1 MELSLKNIK
10 KEYGNKLVLDYVSIS
25 LNPGLYGLL
34 GSNGSGK
41 TTLFRIICGLMKPTQ
56 GAVFFNGKN
65 IVDQAENF
73 RDILGFLPQDFGY
86 YPDFTAR
93 NFLLYIASLKGLSRK
108 NASTTSDE
116 LLDLVGL
123 SAIKNKKIRKLSG
136 GMKQRLGIA
145 QALLNDPQVLVL
157 DEPTVGLDPKE
168 RVKFRK
174 LLSSLS
180 KEKIILLSTHIVSDV
195 ESIADEIL
203 ILKNGRLRDRGTV
216 SQLVSEISGKVWEC
230 EVTEYEANK
239 LEETFLVSNR
249 RQDGQHIVMR
259 IVSEQAP
266 ILNAS
271 LVSPTLED
279 LYLYYFREEMQ
290 DEDTYQI

>member
-10 KEYGNKLVLDYVSIS
+10 KEYGNKLILDCISVS
-25 LNPGLYGLL
+25 LKPGLYGLL

-41 TTLFRIICGLMKPTQ
+41 TTLFRIICGLTKPTQ

-65 IVDQAENF
+65 IVDQAEKF
-73 RDILGFLPQDFGY
+73 RDILGFLPQDFRY

-216 SQLVSEISGKVWEC
+216 NQLVSEISDKVWEC

-290 DEDTYQI
+290 DEDTY

>member
-1 MELSLKNIK
+1 MELSLKSIK
-10 KEYGNKLVLDYVSIS
+10 KEYGDKLVLDCIS
-25 LNPGLYGLL
+25 FSLEPGLYGIL

-73 RDILGFLPQDFGY
+73 RDILGFLPQDFRY

-180 KEKIILLSTHIVSDV
+180 NEKIILLSTHIVSDV

-216 SQLVSEISGKVWEC
+216 NQLVSEISDKVWEC
-230 EVTEYEANK
+230 EVTEYEADK

-266 ILNAS
+266 NLNAS

-290 DEDTYQI
+290 DEDTY

>member
-25 LNPGLYGLL
+25 LKPGLYGLL

-73 RDILGFLPQDFGY
+73 RDILGFLPQDFRY

-108 NASTTSDE
+108 NASTISDE

-216 SQLVSEISGKVWEC
+216 SQLVSEISGMVWEC

-290 DEDTYQI
+290 DEDTY

>member
-1 MELSLKNIK
+1 MELTLKNIK

-25 LNPGLYGLL
+25 LKPGLYGLL

-41 TTLFRIICGLMKPTQ
+41 TTLFRIICGLTKPTQ

-65 IVDQAENF
+65 IVDQAEKF
-73 RDILGFLPQDFGY
+73 RDILGFLPQDFRY

-216 SQLVSEISGKVWEC
+216 SQLVSEISDKVWEC

-266 ILNAS
+266 NLNAS

-290 DEDTYQI
+290 DEDTY

>member
-25 LNPGLYGLL
+25 LKPGLYGLL

-65 IVDQAENF
+65 IVNQAENF
-73 RDILGFLPQDFGY
+73 RDILGFLPQDFRY
-86 YPDFTAR
+86 YRDFTAR

-116 LLDLVGL
+116 LLELVGL

-239 LEETFLVSNR
+239 LEETFIVSNR
-249 RQDGQHIVMR
+249 RQDGQHIVIR

-266 ILNAS
+266 ISKAS

-290 DEDTYQI
+290 DEDTY

>member
-25 LNPGLYGLL
+25 LKPGLYGLL

-65 IVDQAENF
+65 IVNQAENF
-73 RDILGFLPQDFGY
+73 RDVLGFLPQDFRY

-216 SQLVSEISGKVWEC
+216 NQLVSEISDKVWEC
-230 EVTEYEANK
+230 EVTECEANK

-266 ILNAS
+266 IPKAS

-279 LYLYYFREEMQ
+279 LYLYYFREEMR

>member
-25 LNPGLYGLL
+25 LKPGLYGLL

-73 RDILGFLPQDFGY
+73 RDILGFLPQDFRY

-216 SQLVSEISGKVWEC
+216 NQLVSEISDKVWEC

-259 IVSEQAP
+259 IVSEQTP
-266 ILNAS
+266 ISKAS

-290 DEDTYQI
+290 DEDTY

>member
-1 MELSLKNIK
+1 MELSLKSIK
-10 KEYGNKLVLDYVSIS
+10 KEYGDKLVLDCIS
-25 LNPGLYGLL
+25 FSLEPGLYGIL

-73 RDILGFLPQDFGY
+73 RDILGFLPQDFRY

-145 QALLNDPQVLVL
+145 QALLNNPQVLVL

-180 KEKIILLSTHIVSDV
+180 KEKIILLSTHIVLDV

-216 SQLVSEISGKVWEC
+216 SQLVSEISSKVWDC
-230 EVTEYEANK
+230 EVTEYEADK

-249 RQDGQHIVMR
+249 RQVGQHIVMR

-266 ILNAS
+266 ISKAS

-290 DEDTYQI
+290 DEDTY

>member
-25 LNPGLYGLL
+25 LKPGLYGLL

-65 IVDQAENF
+65 IVNQAENF
-73 RDILGFLPQDFGY
+73 RDVLGFLPQDFRY

-216 SQLVSEISGKVWEC
+216 NQLVSEISDKVWEC

-239 LEETFLVSNR
+239 LEETFIVSNR
-249 RQDGQHIVMR
+249 RQDGQHIVIR

-266 ILNAS
+266 ISKAS

-290 DEDTYQI
+290 DEDTY

>member
-1 MELSLKNIK
+1 MELSLKSIK
-10 KEYGNKLVLDYVSIS
+10 KEYGDKLVLDCIS
-25 LNPGLYGLL
+25 FSLEPGLYGIL

-65 IVDQAENF
+65 MVDQAENF
-73 RDILGFLPQDFGY
+73 RDILGFLPQDFRY

-290 DEDTYQI
+290 DEDTY

>member
-25 LNPGLYGLL
+25 LKPGLYGLL

-65 IVDQAENF
+65 IVNQAENF
-73 RDILGFLPQDFGY
+73 RDILGFLPQDFRY
-86 YPDFTAR
+86 YRDFTAR

-116 LLDLVGL
+116 LLELVGL

-157 DEPTVGLDPKE
+157 DELTVGLDPKE

-216 SQLVSEISGKVWEC
+216 NQLVSEISDKVWEC
-230 EVTEYEANK
+230 EVTECEANK

-266 ILNAS
+266 ILKAS

-290 DEDTYQI
+290 DEDTY

>member
-73 RDILGFLPQDFGY
+73 RDILGFLPQDFRY

-290 DEDTYQI
+290 DEDTY

>member
-65 IVDQAENF
+65 VVNQAENF
-73 RDILGFLPQDFGY
+73 RDILGFLPQDFRY

-290 DEDTYQI
+290 DEDTY

>member
-10 KEYGNKLVLDYVSIS
+10 KEYGNKLILDCISVS
-25 LNPGLYGLL
+25 LKPGLYGLL

-41 TTLFRIICGLMKPTQ
+41 TTLFRIICGLTKPTQ

-65 IVDQAENF
+65 IVDQAEKF
-73 RDILGFLPQDFGY
+73 RDILGFLPQDFRY

-216 SQLVSEISGKVWEC
+216 SQLVSERSDKVWEC

-266 ILNAS
+266 NLNAS

-290 DEDTYQI
+290 DEDTY

>member
-1 MELSLKNIK
+1 MELTLKNIK

-25 LNPGLYGLL
+25 LKPGLYGLL

-65 IVDQAENF
+65 IVNQAENF
-73 RDILGFLPQDFGY
+73 RDILGFLPQDFRY
-86 YPDFTAR
+86 YRDFTAR

-116 LLDLVGL
+116 LLELVGL

-216 SQLVSEISGKVWEC
+216 NQLVSEISDKVWKC
-230 EVTEYEANK
+230 EVTECEANK

-266 ILNAS
+266 ISKAS

-290 DEDTYQI
+290 DEDTY

>member
-1 MELSLKNIK
+1 MELSLKSIK
-10 KEYGNKLVLDYVSIS
+10 KEYGDKLVLDCIS
-25 LNPGLYGLL
+25 FSLKPGLYGIL

-73 RDILGFLPQDFGY
+73 RDILGFLPQDFRY

-216 SQLVSEISGKVWEC
+216 SQLVSEISSKVWEC
-230 EVTEYEANK
+230 EVTEYEADK

-249 RQDGQHIVMR
+249 RQVGHHIVMR

-266 ILNAS
+266 ILKAS

-290 DEDTYQI
+290 DEDTY

>member
-25 LNPGLYGLL
+25 LKPGLYGLL

-73 RDILGFLPQDFGY
+73 RDILGFLPQDFRY

-93 NFLLYIASLKGLSRK
+93 NFLLYVASLKGLSRK

-216 SQLVSEISGKVWEC
+216 SQLVSEISDKVWEC
-230 EVTEYEANK
+230 EVTECEANK

-266 ILNAS
+266 ISKAS

-290 DEDTYQI
+290 DEDTY

>member
-25 LNPGLYGLL
+25 LKPGLYGLL

-65 IVDQAENF
+65 IVNQAENF
-73 RDILGFLPQDFGY
+73 RDVLGFLPQDFRY

-116 LLDLVGL
+116 LLDLLGL

-216 SQLVSEISGKVWEC
+216 NQLVSEISDKVWEC
-230 EVTEYEANK
+230 EVTECEANK

-266 ILNAS
+266 IPKAS

-290 DEDTYQI
+290 DENTY

>member
-1 MELSLKNIK
+1 MELTLKNIK

-25 LNPGLYGLL
+25 LKPGLYGLL

-65 IVDQAENF
+65 IVNQAENF
-73 RDILGFLPQDFGY
+73 RDILGFLPQDFRY
-86 YPDFTAR
+86 YRDFTAR

-116 LLDLVGL
+116 LLELVGL

-216 SQLVSEISGKVWEC
+216 NQLVSEISDKVWEC
-230 EVTEYEANK
+230 EVTECEANK

-266 ILNAS
+266 ISKAS

>member
-10 KEYGNKLVLDYVSIS
+10 KEYGNKLILDCISVS
-25 LNPGLYGLL
+25 LKPGLYGLL

-41 TTLFRIICGLMKPTQ
+41 TTLFRIICGLTKPTQ

-65 IVDQAENF
+65 IVDQAEKF
-73 RDILGFLPQDFGY
+73 RDILGFLPQDFRY

-145 QALLNDPQVLVL
+145 QALLNNPQVLVL

-216 SQLVSEISGKVWEC
+216 NQLVSEISDKVWEC

-266 ILNAS
+266 NLNAS

-290 DEDTYQI
+290 DEDTY

>member
-1 MELSLKNIK
+1 MELSLKSIK
-10 KEYGNKLVLDYVSIS
+10 KEYGDKLVLDCIS
-25 LNPGLYGLL
+25 FSLKPGLYGIL

-73 RDILGFLPQDFGY
+73 RDILGFLPQDFRY

-145 QALLNDPQVLVL
+145 QALLNNPQVLVL

-180 KEKIILLSTHIVSDV
+180 KEKIILLSTHIVLDV

-216 SQLVSEISGKVWEC
+216 SQLVSEISSKVWEC
-230 EVTEYEANK
+230 EVTEYEADK

-249 RQDGQHIVMR
+249 RQVGQHIVMR

-266 ILNAS
+266 ISKAS

-290 DEDTYQI
+290 DEDTY

>member
-10 KEYGNKLVLDYVSIS
+10 KEYGNKLILDCISVS
-25 LNPGLYGLL
+25 LKPGLYGLL

-41 TTLFRIICGLMKPTQ
+41 TTLFRIICGLTKPTQ

-65 IVDQAENF
+65 IVDQAEKF
-73 RDILGFLPQDFGY
+73 RDILGFLPQDFRY

-216 SQLVSEISGKVWEC
+216 NQLVSEISDKVWEC
-230 EVTEYEANK
+230 EVTECEANK

-266 ILNAS
+266 NLNAS

-279 LYLYYFREEMQ
+279 LYLYYFREEMR
-290 DEDTYQI
+290 DEDTY

>member
-25 LNPGLYGLL
+25 LKPGLYGLL

-65 IVDQAENF
+65 IVNQAENF
-73 RDILGFLPQDFGY
+73 RDVLGFLPQDFRY

-216 SQLVSEISGKVWEC
+216 NQLVSEISDKVWEC
-230 EVTEYEANK
+230 EVTECEANK

-266 ILNAS
+266 IPKAS

-279 LYLYYFREEMQ
+279 LYLYYFREEMR
-290 DEDTYQI
+290 DEDTY

>member
-25 LNPGLYGLL
+25 LKPGLYGLL

-65 IVDQAENF
+65 IVDQAEKF
-73 RDILGFLPQDFGY
+73 RDILGFLPQDFRY

-116 LLDLVGL
+116 LLDLLGL

-216 SQLVSEISGKVWEC
+216 SQLVSEISDKVWEC
-230 EVTEYEANK
+230 EVTECEANK

-266 ILNAS
+266 NLNAS

-279 LYLYYFREEMQ
+279 LYLYYFREEMR
-290 DEDTYQI
+290 DEDTY

>member
-1 MELSLKNIK
+1 M
-10 KEYGNKLVLDYVSIS
+10 
-25 LNPGLYGLL
+25 
-34 GSNGSGK
+34 
-41 TTLFRIICGLMKPTQ
+41 
-56 GAVFFNGKN
+56 
-65 IVDQAENF
+65 
-73 RDILGFLPQDFGY
+73 
-86 YPDFTAR
+86 
-93 NFLLYIASLKGLSRK
+93 SRK

-174 LLSSLS
+174 LLS
-180 KEKIILLSTHIVSDV
+180 
-195 ESIADEIL
+195 
-203 ILKNGRLRDRGTV
+203 RGTV
-216 SQLVSEISGKVWEC
+216 NQLVSEISDKVWEC
-230 EVTEYEANK
+230 EVTEYEADK

-266 ILNAS
+266 ISKAS

-290 DEDTYQI
+290 DEDTY

>member
-1 MELSLKNIK
+1 MELSLKSIK
-10 KEYGNKLVLDYVSIS
+10 KEYGDKLVLDCIS
-25 LNPGLYGLL
+25 FSLKPGLYGIL

-73 RDILGFLPQDFGY
+73 RDILGFLPQDFRY

-216 SQLVSEISGKVWEC
+216 NQLVSEISDKVWEC

-266 ILNAS
+266 ISKAS

-290 DEDTYQI
+290 DEGTY

>member
-25 LNPGLYGLL
+25 LKPGLYGLL

-73 RDILGFLPQDFGY
+73 RDILGFLPQDFRY

-216 SQLVSEISGKVWEC
+216 NQLVSEISDKVWEC

-239 LEETFLVSNR
+239 LEETFFVSNR
-249 RQDGQHIVMR
+249 RQDGQHIVIR

-290 DEDTYQI
+290 DEDAH

>member
-1 MELSLKNIK
+1 MELSLKSIK
-10 KEYGNKLVLDYVSIS
+10 KEYGDKLVLDCIS
-25 LNPGLYGLL
+25 FSLEPGLYGIL

-41 TTLFRIICGLMKPTQ
+41 TTLFRIVCGLMKPTQ

-73 RDILGFLPQDFGY
+73 RDILGFLPQDFRY

-180 KEKIILLSTHIVSDV
+180 NEKIILLSTHIVSDI

-216 SQLVSEISGKVWEC
+216 NQLVSEISDKVWEC
-230 EVTEYEANK
+230 EVTEYEADK

-266 ILNAS
+266 ISKAS

-290 DEDTYQI
+290 DEDTY

>member
-1 MELSLKNIK
+1 MELSLKSIK
-10 KEYGNKLVLDYVSIS
+10 KEYGDKLVLDCIS
-25 LNPGLYGLL
+25 FSLKPGLYGIL

-73 RDILGFLPQDFGY
+73 RDILGFLPQDFRY

-145 QALLNDPQVLVL
+145 QALLNNPQVLVL

-216 SQLVSEISGKVWEC
+216 SQLVSEISSKVWEC
-230 EVTEYEANK
+230 EVTEYEADK

-249 RQDGQHIVMR
+249 RQVGQHIVMR

-266 ILNAS
+266 ISKAS

-290 DEDTYQI
+290 DEDTY